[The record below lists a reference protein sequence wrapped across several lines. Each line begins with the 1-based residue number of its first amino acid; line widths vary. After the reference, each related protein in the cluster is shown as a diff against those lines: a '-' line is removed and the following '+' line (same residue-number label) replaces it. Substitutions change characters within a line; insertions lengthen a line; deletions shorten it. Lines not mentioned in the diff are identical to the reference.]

1 MKAAARERHH
11 NDTIE
16 SWNDMRGFHVQLGLE
31 NGVHDRVRHTEQ
43 HGVFGSS
50 KPIQQFL
57 VLVGQGARATENS
70 PWRDEIVVDGQ
81 RCAPWVVG
89 GVRTRKPPIDNEA
102 ATRPHSMQHLVRGIS
117 LRPGRRVVFRL
128 RLQLLQINRMRIDIG
143 LVSFRHACKEM
154 EAMVNARKRWNSE
167 IKKKLIV
174 F

>member
-1 MKAAARERHH
+1 MLVVPHGMKEAARERHH

-31 NGVHDRVRHTEQ
+31 NGVHDCVRHLEQ

-50 KPIQQFL
+50 KPIQQLL

-102 ATRPHSMQHLVRGIS
+102 ATRPHSMQHLVRHISATRPTSGIS
-117 LRPGRRVVFRL
+117 FATPAAPNQPHANRYRARL
-128 RLQLLQINRMRIDIG
+128 LPTRL
-143 LVSFRHACKEM
+143 
-154 EAMVNARKRWNSE
+154 
-167 IKKKLIV
+167 
-174 F
+174 